1 MRLSA
6 LLVSVVCGVLIGDN
20 AVVRAGSF
28 NHDVV
33 AKVAKKVRRQKEQ
46 QNVED
51 ELLQMA
57 IPIEEYNR
65 QLRELGVDIPTAA
78 ASEGATEK
86 FQRMLDG
93 EDGAEDDYYM
103 NENYM
108 YSFSGYSL
116 KYAKCQ
122 PIQQFSADALAAGEY
137 SPMVTQD
144 IVILRLC
151 PYKSCS
157 DSRQY
162 GCHYNYAEYA
172 IGLNDYIRIMLRYK
186 AAKKEKLCEFCGGC
200 MNRRNLEENE
210 NGENENNGENQQEN
224 GNNENQQNNQ
234 QNDNNNN
241 GNQAQADDYYG
252 ADDDGGNNNYNYY
265 NNDDDGNNN
274 FQYYYNEGDDC
285 YTYGAYCEGYYQD
298 CANGD
303 DDAQQY
309 NYQDDYAQ
317 NMADKTLEEDEY
329 YDYLG
334 CTEIADDYG
343 GIYFVRPSCESTS
356 SGSKITMT
364 IFYDQYCSQSA
375 SSAVNMDN
383 FEVRFDESVFYE
395 LYEGSCI
402 DCSESNYPPGFNA
415 NSYMCNKIH
424 DVAADCTTN
433 MVYDL
438 FDGQSSDSTECSF
451 IESIRFGTYDNNG
464 QIAQEAT
471 EGAEEVVTDLQKIGL
486 AASAFICT
494 LFVVYACY
502 LHHSMT
508 NLLIKSLSHRELLPP
523 GRHSKRRSPSKTKR
537 RRSKGSKGSR
547 RSDEEDSDEYSGN
560 RQLRSPV

>member
-1 MRLSA
+1 MMRLSA
-6 LLVSVVCGVLIGDN
+6 LLVSVVCGLLLGDN

-28 NHDVV
+28 QRDVV
-33 AKVAKKVRRQKEQ
+33 SKVAKKVRQQTQQ

-51 ELLQMA
+51 ELLTMA
-57 IPIEEYNR
+57 MPIEEYNS
-65 QLRELGVDIPTAA
+65 QLKALGVDLPTAA
-78 ASEGATEK
+78 ASEGAMEDFT
-86 FQRMLDG
+86 RMLD
-93 EDGAEDDYYM
+93 EDGDDYYM
-103 NENYM
+103 NENAM

-122 PIQQFSADALAAGEY
+122 PIQQFSADALEAGEY

-157 DSRQY
+157 SSRQY

-172 IGLNDYIRIMLRYK
+172 IGLYDYIRIMLRYR
-186 AAKKEKLCEFCGGC
+186 ANKKEKLCEWCADC
-200 MNRRNLEENE
+200 INNRRKLEEE
-210 NGENENNGENQQEN
+210 NGENNGDQD
-224 GNNENQQNNQ
+224 NQ
-234 QNDNNNN
+234 QNDNNNQDD
-241 GNQAQADDYYG
+241 NQAQGDDYYQ
-252 ADDDGGNNNYNYY
+252 ADDDGGGNNNNNNNNN
-265 NNDDDGNNN
+265 NNDDGGNNYAN
-274 FQYYYNEGDDC
+274 QYYYDEDDEC
-285 YTYGAYCEGYYQD
+285 YTYSSYCENYYYD
-298 CANGD
+298 CAD
-303 DDAQQY
+303 DENDQQQQY
-309 NYQDDYAQ
+309 NYYQDDYAQ
-317 NMADKTLEEDEY
+317 YMADKTIAEEDY

-343 GIYFVRPSCESTS
+343 GIYFVRPTCDS
-356 SGSKITMT
+356 SAQKIGMT
-364 IFYDQYCSQSA
+364 VYYDEYCSQSA
-375 SSAVNMDN
+375 AKYVNMDN
-383 FEVRFDESVFYE
+383 FEVAFDDSVFYE

-438 FDGQSSDSTECSF
+438 FDGQQSDSTECSF
-451 IESIRFGTYDNNG
+451 IESIRFGTYDTNG
-464 QIAQEAT
+464 EIAVEAT
-471 EGAEEVVTDLQKIGL
+471 EGAEEVVTDLQKVGL
-486 AASAFICT
+486 VGSAFICAI
-494 LFVVYACY
+494 FVVYACY

-523 GRHSKRRSPSKTKR
+523 SRHSKRRSPSKPKR

-547 RSDEEDSDEYSGN
+547 RSDEEDSDEWD
-560 RQLRSPV
+560 RKTPLRSPV